1 MAAIVNHK
9 LNYRNAMTPEEL
21 IAYDKDHIWH
31 PYTSM
36 QNPTPAFAVA
46 SAKGVELTL
55 ETGEV
60 LIDGMSSWWTAL
72 HGYNHPVLNE
82 ALTAQANKM
91 AHVMFGGLTHAP
103 AVELAKQLI
112 DMTAEN
118 LQHVFFADSGSV
130 GVEVSIKMALQYW
143 LAQGRSEK
151 NKLLTVRSGYHGDT
165 FAAMSVCDPVNGMH
179 DMFTGVLIKHLF
191 ADAPP
196 SISKDEEWQE
206 RHIDSFKDMI
216 TEHHQGIAAVILEP
230 MVQNAGGIRFYHPE
244 YLQQVRKLCDEFD
257 VLLIL
262 DEIATGFGRSGTLF
276 AYEQANVKPDIL
288 VLGKALT
295 GGYMTLAAVLT
306 SRKVAHG
313 IGSDGQGVLMHG
325 PTFMANPLACS
336 VALASI
342 KLLLEFD
349 WQGRVLAIQQQMTE
363 ELTTCLD
370 IHVVAD
376 VRTKGAIGVIEL
388 THPVDMHWIQP
399 RLVELGVWIRPFG
412 KLLYIMPPFVI
423 EPAQLSKLT
432 QAMKTVVS
440 EFDAQLKSEN

>member
-1 MAAIVNHK
+1 
-9 LNYRNAMTPEEL
+9 MTPEEL

-36 QNPTPAFAVA
+36 QNPIPAFPVA
-46 SAKGVELTL
+46 SANGVELTL

-60 LIDGMSSWWTAL
+60 LIDGTSSWWTAL
-72 HGYNHPVLNE
+72 HGYNHSVLNK
-82 ALTAQANKM
+82 ALTDQASKM

-112 DMTAEN
+112 DITADN

-130 GVEVSIKMALQYW
+130 GVEVSIKMSLQYW
-143 LAQGRSEK
+143 IAQGRGEK

-179 DMFTGVLIKHLF
+179 DMFTGVLVKHLF

-196 SISKDEEWQE
+196 SITAGEPWLESN
-206 RHIDSFKDMI
+206 IDSFKAQI
-216 TEHHQGIAAVILEP
+216 TENHQEIAAVILEP

-244 YLQQVRKLCDEFD
+244 YLRLVRQFCDEFD

-276 AYEQANVKPDIL
+276 AYEQADVKPDIL

-295 GGYMTLAAVLT
+295 GGYMTLSAVLT

-342 KLLLEFD
+342 KLLLQSN
-349 WQGRVLAIQQQMTE
+349 WQTRVANIQQQMTE
-363 ELTTCLD
+363 ELAASLD
-370 IHVVAD
+370 YDVVAD

-388 THPVDMHWIQP
+388 KQSVDMFWIQP

-423 EPAQLSKLT
+423 EPDQLSKLT
-432 QAMKTVVS
+432 QAMITVVS
-440 EFDAQLKSEN
+440 EFDAQLKVDNSQI

>member
-1 MAAIVNHK
+1 
-9 LNYRNAMTPEEL
+9 MTPEEL

-36 QNPTPAFAVA
+36 QNPIPAFPVA
-46 SAKGVELTL
+46 SAKGVEITL

-60 LIDGMSSWWTAL
+60 LIDGTSSWWTAL
-72 HGYNHPVLNE
+72 HGYNHPILNQ
-82 ALTAQANKM
+82 ALIDQSNKM
-91 AHVMFGGLTHAP
+91 SHVMFGGLTHAP

-112 DMTAEN
+112 DMTADN

-143 LAQGRSEK
+143 IAQGRNEK
-151 NKLLTVRSGYHGDT
+151 NKLLTVKSGYHGDT

-179 DMFTGVLIKHLF
+179 DMFTGVMVQHLF

-196 SISKDEEWQE
+196 SIKAGVPWQE
-206 RHIDSFKDMI
+206 SDIDSFKTMI
-216 TEHHQGIAAVILEP
+216 TSNHQGIAAVILEP
-230 MVQNAGGIRFYHPE
+230 MVQNAGGIRFYHPG
-244 YLQQVRKLCDEFD
+244 YLQRVRELCDEFD

-276 AYEQANVKPDIL
+276 AYEQANVEPDIL

-295 GGYMTLAAVLT
+295 GGYMTLSAVLT

-313 IGSDGQGVLMHG
+313 IGSDGEGVLMHG

-342 KLLLEFD
+342 KLLLQSN
-349 WQGRVLAIQQQMTE
+349 WQTRIANIQQQMTE
-363 ELTTCLD
+363 ELAACRD
-370 IHVVAD
+370 CEVVAD
-376 VRTKGAIGVIEL
+376 IRTKGAIGVIEL
-388 THPVDMHWIQP
+388 KQAVDMFWIQP

-412 KLLYIMPPFVI
+412 KLLYIMPPFII
-423 EPAQLSKLT
+423 EPEQLSKLT
-432 QAMKTVVS
+432 QAMITVVS
-440 EFDAQLKSEN
+440 EFDAQLKVQNL

>member
-1 MAAIVNHK
+1 
-9 LNYRNAMTPEEL
+9 MTPEEL

-36 QNPTPAFAVA
+36 QNPVPAFPVA
-46 SAKGVELTL
+46 SASGVELTL

-60 LIDGMSSWWTAL
+60 LVDGMSSWWTAL
-72 HGYNHPVLNE
+72 HGYNHPVLNQ
-82 ALTAQANKM
+82 ALTDQASKM
-91 AHVMFGGLTHAP
+91 SHVMFGGLTHAP

-112 DMTAEN
+112 DITADN

-143 LAQGRSEK
+143 IAQDRGEK

-179 DMFTGVLIKHLF
+179 DMFTGVLIQHLF

-196 SISKDEEWQE
+196 SIKAGEPWQE
-206 RHIDSFKDMI
+206 SHISSFKTLI
-216 TEHHQGIAAVILEP
+216 TAHHNEIAAVILEP

-244 YLQQVRKLCDEFD
+244 YLERVRELCDEFD

-276 AYEQANVKPDIL
+276 AYEQAQIEPDIL

-295 GGYMTLAAVLT
+295 GGYMTLAAVMT

-342 KLLLEFD
+342 KLLLESD
-349 WQGRVLAIQQQMTE
+349 WQQRVLNIQQQMTD
-363 ELTTCLD
+363 ELAKCLD
-370 IHVVAD
+370 LEIVAD
-376 VRTKGAIGVIEL
+376 VRTKGAIGVIQLNEA
-388 THPVDMHWIQP
+388 VDMHWIQP

-423 EPAQLSKLT
+423 KPEQLSKLT
-432 QAMKTVVS
+432 AAMHTVVS
-440 EFDAQLKSEN
+440 EFDAQLTHQN

>member
-1 MAAIVNHK
+1 
-9 LNYRNAMTPEEL
+9 MTPDQL
-21 IAYDKDHIWH
+21 IAYDKAHIWH

-36 QNPTPAFAVA
+36 QNPIPAFPVA
-46 SAKGVELTL
+46 SAQGVEITL

-60 LIDGMSSWWTAL
+60 LVDGTSSWWTAL

-82 ALTAQANKM
+82 AVTEQLGKM

-103 AVELAKQLI
+103 AVALAKQLI
-112 DMTAEN
+112 DITAEN

-151 NKLLTVRSGYHGDT
+151 HRLLTVRSGYHGDT

-191 ADAPP
+191 AEAPP
-196 SISKDEEWQE
+196 RSASADQWQDSD
-206 RHIDSFKDMI
+206 IDAFKILI
-216 TEHHQGIAAVILEP
+216 TEHHAEIAAVILEP
-230 MVQNAGGIRFYHPE
+230 IVQNAGGIRFYHPE
-244 YLQQVRKLCDEFD
+244 YLRQVRALCDEFD

-262 DEIATGFGRSGTLF
+262 DEIATGVGRTGTLF
-276 AYEQANVKPDIL
+276 AYEQASIEPDIL

-295 GGYMTLAAVLT
+295 GGYMTLSAVLT

-325 PTFMANPLACS
+325 PTFMGNPLACS
-336 VALASI
+336 VAVASI
-342 KLLLEFD
+342 KLLLESD
-349 WQGRVLAIQQQMTE
+349 WQTRVIAIETQMRE
-363 ELTTCLD
+363 ELNACLELD
-370 IHVVAD
+370 IVAD
-376 VRTKGAIGVIEL
+376 VRTKGAIGVVEL
-388 THPVDMHWIQP
+388 KQAVDMYWIQP
-399 RLVELGVWIRPFG
+399 RFVELGVWIRPFG
-412 KLLYIMPPFVI
+412 KLVYIMPPFII

-432 QAMKTVVS
+432 QAIYTVVS
-440 EFDAQLKSEN
+440 EFDQQVMQNIPEK

>member
-1 MAAIVNHK
+1 
-9 LNYRNAMTPEEL
+9 MTPDQL
-21 IAYDKDHIWH
+21 IAYDKTHIWH

-36 QNPTPAFAVA
+36 QNPIPAFPVA
-46 SAKGVELTL
+46 SAQGVEITL

-60 LIDGMSSWWTAL
+60 LVDGTSSWWTAL

-82 ALTAQANKM
+82 AVTEQLGKV

-103 AVELAKQLI
+103 AVALAKQLI
-112 DMTAEN
+112 DITSEN

-151 NKLLTVRSGYHGDT
+151 HRLLTVRSGYHGDT

-191 ADAPP
+191 AEAPP
-196 SISKDEEWQE
+196 RSASPAQWQDSD
-206 RHIDSFKDMI
+206 IDAFKTMI
-216 TEHHQGIAAVILEP
+216 TEHHAEIAAVILEP
-230 MVQNAGGIRFYHPE
+230 IVQNAGGIRFYHPE
-244 YLQQVRKLCDEFD
+244 YLRQVRALCDEFD

-262 DEIATGFGRSGTLF
+262 DEIATGFGRTGSLF
-276 AYEQANVKPDIL
+276 AYEQADIEPDIL

-295 GGYMTLAAVLT
+295 GGYMTLSAVLT

-325 PTFMANPLACS
+325 PTFMGNPLACS
-336 VALASI
+336 VAVASI
-342 KLLLEFD
+342 KLLLESD
-349 WQGRVLAIQQQMTE
+349 WQTRVMSIETQMRE
-363 ELTTCLD
+363 ELSACLELD
-370 IHVVAD
+370 IVAD
-376 VRTKGAIGVIEL
+376 VRTKGAIGVVEL
-388 THPVDMHWIQP
+388 KQAVDMHWIQP
-399 RLVELGVWIRPFG
+399 RFVELGVWIRPFG
-412 KLLYIMPPFVI
+412 KLVYIMPPFVI

-432 QAMKTVVS
+432 QAIFTVVS
-440 EFDAQLKSEN
+440 EFDQQAMQNNSGK

>member
-1 MAAIVNHK
+1 
-9 LNYRNAMTPEEL
+9 MTPEEL

-36 QNPTPAFAVA
+36 QNPVPAFPVA
-46 SAKGVELTL
+46 SASGVELTL

-60 LIDGMSSWWTAL
+60 LVDGMSSWWTAL
-72 HGYNHPVLNE
+72 HGYNHPVLNQ
-82 ALTAQANKM
+82 ALTDQASKM
-91 AHVMFGGLTHAP
+91 SHVMFGGLTHAP

-112 DMTAEN
+112 DITADN

-143 LAQGRSEK
+143 IAQDRGEK

-179 DMFTGVLIKHLF
+179 DMFTGVLIQHLF

-196 SISKDEEWQE
+196 SIKAGEPWQE
-206 RHIDSFKDMI
+206 SHINSFKTLI
-216 TEHHQGIAAVILEP
+216 TAHHNEIAAVILEP

-244 YLQQVRKLCDEFD
+244 YLQRVRELCDEFD

-276 AYEQANVKPDIL
+276 AYEQAQIEPDIL

-295 GGYMTLAAVLT
+295 GGYMTLAAVMT

-342 KLLLEFD
+342 KLLLESD
-349 WQGRVLAIQQQMTE
+349 WQQRVLNIQQQMTD
-363 ELTTCLD
+363 ELAKCLD
-370 IHVVAD
+370 LEIVAD
-376 VRTKGAIGVIEL
+376 VRTKGAIGVIQLNEA
-388 THPVDMHWIQP
+388 VDMHWIQP

-423 EPAQLSKLT
+423 KPEQLSKLT
-432 QAMKTVVS
+432 AAMHTVVS
-440 EFDAQLKSEN
+440 EFDAQLTHQN

>member
-1 MAAIVNHK
+1 
-9 LNYRNAMTPEEL
+9 MTPEEL

-36 QNPTPAFAVA
+36 QNPVPAFPVA
-46 SAKGVELTL
+46 SASGVELTL

-60 LIDGMSSWWTAL
+60 LVDGMSSWWTAL
-72 HGYNHPVLNE
+72 HGYNHPVLNQ
-82 ALTAQANKM
+82 ALTDQASKM
-91 AHVMFGGLTHAP
+91 SHVMFGGLTHAP

-112 DMTAEN
+112 DITADN

-143 LAQGRSEK
+143 IAQDRGEK

-179 DMFTGVLIKHLF
+179 DMFTGVLIQHLF

-196 SISKDEEWQE
+196 SIKAGEPWQE
-206 RHIDSFKDMI
+206 SYINSFKTLI
-216 TEHHQGIAAVILEP
+216 TAHHHEIAAVILEP
-230 MVQNAGGIRFYHPE
+230 MVQNAGGIRFYHPA
-244 YLQQVRKLCDEFD
+244 YLQRVRELCDEFD

-276 AYEQANVKPDIL
+276 AYEQAQVEPDIL

-295 GGYMTLAAVLT
+295 GGYMTLAAVMT

-342 KLLLEFD
+342 KLLLESD
-349 WQGRVLAIQQQMTE
+349 WQQRVLNIQQQMTD
-363 ELTTCLD
+363 ELAKCLD
-370 IHVVAD
+370 LEIVAD
-376 VRTKGAIGVIEL
+376 VRTKGAIGVIQLNEA
-388 THPVDMHWIQP
+388 VDMHWIQP

-423 EPAQLSKLT
+423 STEQLSKLT
-432 QAMKTVVS
+432 AAMHTVVS
-440 EFDAQLKSEN
+440 EFDAQLTHQS

>member
-1 MAAIVNHK
+1 
-9 LNYRNAMTPEEL
+9 MTPDQL
-21 IAYDKDHIWH
+21 IAYDKAHIWH

-36 QNPTPAFAVA
+36 QNPIPAFLVA
-46 SAKGVELTL
+46 SAQGAEITL

-60 LIDGMSSWWTAL
+60 LVDGTSSWWTAL

-82 ALTAQANKM
+82 AVTEQLGKV

-103 AVELAKQLI
+103 AVALAKQLI
-112 DMTAEN
+112 DITAEN

-151 NKLLTVRSGYHGDT
+151 HRLLTVRSGYHGDT

-191 ADAPP
+191 AEAPP
-196 SISKDEEWQE
+196 RSASPDQWQDSD
-206 RHIDSFKDMI
+206 IDAFKTMI
-216 TEHHQGIAAVILEP
+216 TEHHAEIAAVILEP
-230 MVQNAGGIRFYHPE
+230 IVQNAGGIRFYHPE
-244 YLQQVRKLCDEFD
+244 YLRQVRELCDEFD

-262 DEIATGFGRSGTLF
+262 DEIATGFGRTGSLF
-276 AYEQANVKPDIL
+276 AYEQADIEPDIL

-295 GGYMTLAAVLT
+295 GGYMTLSAVLT

-325 PTFMANPLACS
+325 PTFMGNPLACS
-336 VALASI
+336 VAVASI
-342 KLLLEFD
+342 KLLLESD
-349 WQGRVLAIQQQMTE
+349 WQKRVMAIETQMRE
-363 ELTTCLD
+363 ELSACLELD
-370 IHVVAD
+370 IVAD
-376 VRTKGAIGVIEL
+376 VRTKGAIGVVEL
-388 THPVDMHWIQP
+388 KQAVDMHWIQP
-399 RLVELGVWIRPFG
+399 RFVDLGVWIRPFG
-412 KLLYIMPPFVI
+412 KLVYIMPPFVI

-432 QAMKTVVS
+432 QAIFTVVS
-440 EFDAQLKSEN
+440 EFDRQVMQNNPEK

>member
-1 MAAIVNHK
+1 
-9 LNYRNAMTPEEL
+9 MTPDQL
-21 IAYDKDHIWH
+21 IAYDKAHIWH

-36 QNPTPAFAVA
+36 QNPIPAFPVA
-46 SAKGVELTL
+46 SAQGVEITL

-60 LIDGMSSWWTAL
+60 LVDGTSSWWTAL

-82 ALTAQANKM
+82 AVTEQLGKM

-103 AVELAKQLI
+103 AVALAKQLI
-112 DMTAEN
+112 DITAEN

-151 NKLLTVRSGYHGDT
+151 HRLLTVRSGYHGDT

-191 ADAPP
+191 AEAPP
-196 SISKDEEWQE
+196 RSASNDEWKASD
-206 RHIDSFKDMI
+206 IDAFQTMI
-216 TEHHQGIAAVILEP
+216 IEHHAEIAAVILEP
-230 MVQNAGGIRFYHPE
+230 IVQNAGGIRFYHPE
-244 YLQQVRKLCDEFD
+244 YLRQVRALCDEFD

-262 DEIATGFGRSGTLF
+262 DEIATGFGRTGSLF
-276 AYEQANVKPDIL
+276 AYEQAGIEPDIL

-295 GGYMTLAAVLT
+295 GGYMTLSAVLT

-325 PTFMANPLACS
+325 PTFMGNPLACS
-336 VALASI
+336 VAVASI
-342 KLLLEFD
+342 KLLLESD
-349 WQGRVLAIQQQMTE
+349 WQTRVMSIETQMRE
-363 ELTTCLD
+363 ELSACLELD
-370 IHVVAD
+370 IVAD
-376 VRTKGAIGVIEL
+376 VRTKGAIGVVEL
-388 THPVDMHWIQP
+388 KQAVDMHWIQP
-399 RLVELGVWIRPFG
+399 RFVELGVWIRPFG
-412 KLLYIMPPFVI
+412 KLVYIMPPFVI

-432 QAMKTVVS
+432 QAIYTVVS
-440 EFDAQLKSEN
+440 EFDQQVMQNNPEK

>member
-1 MAAIVNHK
+1 
-9 LNYRNAMTPEEL
+9 MTPEEL

-36 QNPTPAFAVA
+36 QNPIPAFPVA
-46 SAKGVELTL
+46 SANGVELTL

-72 HGYNHPVLNE
+72 HGYNHPVLNQ
-82 ALTAQANKM
+82 ALTDQANKM

-103 AVELAKQLI
+103 AVKLAKQLI
-112 DMTAEN
+112 DMTADN

-143 LAQGRSEK
+143 IAQGRQEK
-151 NKLLTVRSGYHGDT
+151 HKLLTVRSGYHGDT

-179 DMFTGVLIKHLF
+179 DMFTGVLIQHLF
-191 ADAPP
+191 ADAPA
-196 SISKDEEWQE
+196 SIKPGENWQE
-206 RHIDSFKDMI
+206 SHIDSFKTLI
-216 TEHHQGIAAVILEP
+216 TDNHQEIAAVILEP

-244 YLQQVRKLCDEFD
+244 YLQRVRELCDEFD

-262 DEIATGFGRSGTLF
+262 DEIATGFGRTGTLF

-342 KLLLEFD
+342 KLLLASN
-349 WQGRVLAIQQQMTE
+349 WQSRVLNIQQQMMA
-363 ELTTCLD
+363 ELTAALEYA
-370 IHVVAD
+370 VVVD
-376 VRTKGAIGVIEL
+376 VRAKGAIGVIEL
-388 THPVDMHWIQP
+388 KQAVDMHWIQP

-412 KLLYIMPPFVI
+412 KLLYIMPPFI
-423 EPAQLSKLT
+423 IQAEQLSKLT
-432 QAMKTVVS
+432 KAMLTVVS
-440 EFDAQLKSEN
+440 EFDAQLQTKIG

>member
-1 MAAIVNHK
+1 M
-9 LNYRNAMTPEEL
+9 
-21 IAYDKDHIWH
+21 D
-31 PYTSM
+31 
-36 QNPTPAFAVA
+36 QA
-46 SAKGVELTL
+46 SK
-55 ETGEV
+55 
-60 LIDGMSSWWTAL
+60 MS
-72 HGYNHPVLNE
+72 
-82 ALTAQANKM
+82 
-91 AHVMFGGLTHAP
+91 HVMFGGLTHAP
-103 AVELAKQLI
+103 AVKLAKQLI
-112 DMTAEN
+112 EITTET

-143 LAQGRSEK
+143 IAQDRGEK
-151 NKLLTVRSGYHGDT
+151 KKLLTVRSGYHGDT

-179 DMFTGVLIKHLF
+179 DMFTGVLIQHLF

-196 SISKDEEWQE
+196 SIKAGESWQE
-206 RHIDSFKDMI
+206 SNIDSFKSII
-216 TEHHQGIAAVILEP
+216 TANHREIAAVILEP

-244 YLQQVRKLCDEFD
+244 YLQRVRELCNEFD

-276 AYEQANVKPDIL
+276 AYEQAQVKPDIL

-342 KLLLEFD
+342 KLLLDSD
-349 WQGRVLAIQQQMTE
+349 WQQQVLNIQQQMTE
-363 ELTTCLD
+363 ELAECVGLP
-370 IHVVAD
+370 IVVD
-376 VRTKGAIGVIEL
+376 VRTKGAIGVIQL

-412 KLLYIMPPFVI
+412 KLLYIMPPFII
-423 EPAQLSKLT
+423 EPQQLTKLT

-440 EFDAQLKSEN
+440 EFNAQLPLKN

>member
-1 MAAIVNHK
+1 
-9 LNYRNAMTPEEL
+9 MTPEAL

-36 QNPTPAFAVA
+36 QNPIPAFPVA
-46 SAKGVELTL
+46 SASGVELTL

-60 LIDGMSSWWTAL
+60 LIDGTSSWWTAL
-72 HGYNHPVLNE
+72 HGYNHPVLNK
-82 ALTAQANKM
+82 ALTDQANKM
-91 AHVMFGGLTHAP
+91 SHVMFGGLTHAP

-112 DMTAEN
+112 DITADN

-143 LAQGRSEK
+143 IAQGRSEK

-179 DMFTGVLIKHLF
+179 DMFTGVLIQHLF

-196 SISKDEEWQE
+196 CVKEGEPWQE
-206 RHIDSFKDMI
+206 SDIDSFKTMI
-216 TEHHQGIAAVILEP
+216 TENHQEIAAVILEP

-244 YLQQVRKLCDEFD
+244 YLQRVRTLCDELD

-276 AYEQANVKPDIL
+276 AYEQADVKPDIL

-342 KLLLEFD
+342 RLLLQSN
-349 WQGRVLAIQQQMTE
+349 WQARVANIQQQMTE
-363 ELTTCLD
+363 ELAACRD
-370 IHVVAD
+370 YEIVAN
-376 VRTKGAIGVIEL
+376 VRTKGAIGVVEL
-388 THPVDMHWIQP
+388 KQAVDMFWIQP

-423 EPAQLSKLT
+423 EPVQLSKLT
-432 QAMKTVVS
+432 AAMITVVA
-440 EFDAQLKSEN
+440 EFDTQLKVKSS